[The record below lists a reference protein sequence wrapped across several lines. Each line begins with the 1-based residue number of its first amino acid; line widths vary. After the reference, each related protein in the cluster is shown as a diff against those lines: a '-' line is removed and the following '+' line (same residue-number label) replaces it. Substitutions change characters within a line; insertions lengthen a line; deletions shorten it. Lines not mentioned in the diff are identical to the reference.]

1 MYSSKTVRLQL
12 KGDCKI
18 MTKITTRVTHNCDV
32 IKTSTR
38 SLTLAF
44 EFGYLNVYAY
54 EKNSLGSL
62 SWKFKNIKE
71 VKDLR
76 DALSEM
82 ILVME
87 ETTIR

>member
-1 MYSSKTVRLQL
+1 
-12 KGDCKI
+12 

-38 SLTLAF
+38 SLTLTF
-44 EFGYLNVYAY
+44 EFGHLNVYAY

-87 ETTIR
+87 KRDE